1 MKEVKVLRLF
11 CSPPANFTFLYVT
24 FSVLSRN
31 NAVRFL
37 CSTFS
42 DDQENLMV
50 PLRLPVFVAAN
61 TQCVYMHSL
70 VGLQLQ
76 FDYAVQSDNCNYS
89 SIHAGQKIGLLAE
102 ACHTPVR

>member
-31 NAVRFL
+31 NAALV
-37 CSTFS
+37 TFS

-76 FDYAVQSDNCNYS
+76 FDYAVQSDNCNYL